1 MQTSDETPAQERSLG
16 GGDRW
21 RWAIPLCLAALLG
34 LLVLLWLRAQPLS
47 SRVVDLPTA
56 LSALGSLAGLAGTV
70 LLAAA
75 IVLSARLR
83 LIESA
88 AGGLDRAYRLHHR
101 IGSLAFALVALHPT
115 LLAWGYAQFSWKRAA
130 RLWSPFNVPAT
141 LIAGQVALTLLTV
154 AIVIT
159 LYVRVRHQVLIWL
172 QRLLG
177 LAFLPAAYHAL
188 YVGGDVS
195 TNPALCRFMQLVI
208 GVGLAALVV
217 HSLLGRWLARHY
229 TFEVSQITMLTGNIT
244 EVLLRPVRRPMP
256 FVPGQ
261 FGYLRFTHQPIGGEP
276 HPFSIASAP
285 TAPQLRFVI
294 KDVGDY
300 THQIGGEVR
309 LGARAVVEGAYGRF
323 SHRFVRGHRQVW
335 IAGGIGVAPF
345 LSMAASLRGGGY
357 DVDLFYCYPTQGQA
371 PFLDELLARAATT
384 PGLRV
389 HAVEE
394 DREGLLTAK
403 QIAARIGSLQGR
415 EFLLCG
421 PVAMM
426 EALRQQLHHE
436 GVTHARI
443 HVEELAYR

>member
-1 MQTSDETPAQERSLG
+1 MKTSDETPAQEQSLG

-21 RWAIPLCLAALLG
+21 RWAIPLCLAALLAV
-34 LLVLLWLRAQPLS
+34 LMLLWLRAQPLS

-88 AGGLDRAYRLHHR
+88 VGGLDRAYRLHHR
-101 IGSLAFALVALHPT
+101 LGSLAFALVALHPT
-115 LLAWGYAQFSWKRAA
+115 LLAWGYVQFSWKQAA
-130 RLWSPFNVPAT
+130 RLWWPFNAPWT
-141 LIAGQVALTLLTV
+141 LIAGQAALSILAV
-154 AIVIT
+154 AIPIT
-159 LYVRVRHQVLIWL
+159 LYVRVRHQVLTWL

-177 LAFLPAAYHAL
+177 LAFLPAAYHVL

-195 TNPALCRFMQLVI
+195 TNTALRRFMQLVI
-208 GVGLAALVV
+208 AVGLAALVV

-229 TFEVSQITMLTGNIT
+229 TFEVSQITMLAGNIT
-244 EVLLRPVRRPMP
+244 EVLLRPGRRPMP

-276 HPFSIASAP
+276 HPFSMASAP

-294 KDVGDY
+294 KDLGDY

-309 LGARAVVEGAYGRF
+309 LGAQAVVEGPYGRF

-335 IAGGIGVAPF
+335 IAGGIGIAPF

-357 DVDLFYCYPTQGQA
+357 NIDLFYCYPTQGQA
-371 PFLDELLARAATT
+371 PFLEELLARAATT

-389 HAVEE
+389 HAVGE
-394 DREGLLTAK
+394 DREGSLTAK
-403 QIAARIGSLQGR
+403 QIAARIGSLHGR

-426 EALRQQLHHE
+426 YTLRQQLHHE
-436 GVTHARI
+436 GVAHDWI
-443 HVEELAYR
+443 HLEELAYR